1 VLVRERPN
9 TLFGVYLQ
17 DDFRASDR
25 LTLNLGV
32 RYEVFTVPSD
42 KSGFDAYLP
51 DLVTSTSTTVGGPFV
66 NPSKKD
72 VAPRVGFAW
81 DVAGDGRLAVR
92 GGTGIYYDTDGTF
105 NSSFG
110 IAAFT
115 PPFAPTVNLQ
125 NPTFPTPVF
134 PESVTTSG
142 ALALR
147 TLDYN
152 VKQPWAWTYNINV
165 QRELGRQMVA
175 MIGYA

>member
-1 VLVRERPN
+1 

-17 DDFRASDR
+17 ADVGVSGR
-25 LTLNLGV
+25 LTLNLGA
-32 RYEVFTVPSD
+32 RYETYSVPSD
-42 KSGFDAYLP
+42 KNGFDAYLP
-51 DLVTSTSTTVGGPFV
+51 DLVTSTSTAVGGPFI
-66 NPSKKD
+66 NPSRHN

-81 DVAGDGRLAVR
+81 DVGGDARAAIR
-92 GGTGIYYDTDGTF
+92 GGTGIYFDTDGTF

-134 PESVTTSG
+134 PASVTTAG

-147 TLDYN
+147 TLDYRI
-152 VKQPWAWTYNINV
+152 KQP
-165 QRELGRQMVA
+165 R
-175 MIGYA
+175 